1 MKIDEDKD
9 RFSFGENWHNYLGHL
24 NEERINF
31 AMDSLKE
38 KLGISSLENKSFIDI
53 GCGSGL
59 FSLAAKKLGGNVF
72 SFDYDVNSTQCTKF
86 LKDKFFKQDRGWEVQ
101 QGSVLDR
108 DFLSR
113 LGKFDI
119 VYSWGVLHHTGYM
132 WQALENVMQCCKD
145 DGILFISIYND
156 QGWKSNVWSFIKK
169 RYNRSNSLMKYFIAS
184 LYGSCV
190 FGALCCRDTIFH
202 RKPFKTLKTYYKR
215 RGMSPWHDIKDWV
228 GGFPFEVA
236 KPEEIFNFFHKKG
249 FELICLKTVG
259 GKLGCNEFVFKKAS
273 KEI

>member
-1 MKIDEDKD
+1 MEIDKDKD

-31 AMDSLKE
+31 AIDSLKE
-38 KLGISSLENKSFIDI
+38 KLGINSLENMTFIDI

-59 FSLAAKKLGGNVF
+59 FSLAAKKLGANVF
-72 SFDYDVNSTQCTKF
+72 SFDYDIKSMQCTKF
-86 LKDKFFKQDRGWEVQ
+86 LKDKFFKQDKKWEVQ
-101 QGSVLDR
+101 QGDVLDR
-108 DFLSR
+108 NFLSHR
-113 LGKFDI
+113 EKFDI
-119 VYSWGVLHHTGYM
+119 VYSWGVLHHTGHM
-132 WQALENVMQCCKD
+132 WQALENAAQCCKD
-145 DGILFISIYND
+145 DGTLFIAIYND
-156 QGWKSNVWSFIKK
+156 QGWKSKAWFFVKK
-169 RYNRSNSLMKYFIAS
+169 TYNRSNRLIKWFIEI

-190 FGALCCRDTIFH
+190 FGALCCRDIIFYK
-202 RKPFKTLKTYYKR
+202 KPFKTLKTYYKR

-259 GKLGCNEFVFKKAS
+259 GRHDCNEFVFKKQ
-273 KEI
+273 